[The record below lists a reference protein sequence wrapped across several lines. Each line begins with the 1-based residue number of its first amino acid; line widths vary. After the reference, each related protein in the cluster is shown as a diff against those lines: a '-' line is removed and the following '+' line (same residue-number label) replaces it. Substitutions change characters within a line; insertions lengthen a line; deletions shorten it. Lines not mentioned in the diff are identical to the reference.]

1 MFKNYD
7 VRILGI
13 VSGFSLVVGF
23 TTGYFTRRYLSYTDS
38 NDNQVAKL
46 FLHPCPHMSPPHD
59 PPSTTYQSNSNQS
72 TCEFNSQVDK
82 KNNDISVQT
91 Q

>member
-13 VSGFSLVVGF
+13 VSGVSLVVGF

-38 NDNQVAKL
+38 NHNQV
-46 FLHPCPHMSPPHD
+46 D
-59 PPSTTYQSNSNQS
+59 T
-72 TCEFNSQVDK
+72 E
-82 KNNDISVQT
+82 KNNDIYVQP
-91 Q
+91 